1 MIRDTALWEQFEA
14 QWQQSQESSL
24 ETNLDLLEVLLQH
37 ARSLGVWPPKTPL
50 EGIEHDLLLAKMVNT
65 YAEKPADQTGPR
77 PR

>member
-37 ARSLGVWPPKTPL
+37 ARSLGVWPPKPPWREL
-50 EGIEHDLLLAKMVNT
+50 NT
-65 YAEKPADQTGPR
+65 TFSWQKW
-77 PR
+77 

>member
-24 ETNLDLLEVLLQH
+24 KTNLDLLEVLLQH
-37 ARSLGVWPPKTPL
+37 ARSLGVWPPEAPL

-65 YAEKPADQTGPR
+65 YVEKPADPTGPR